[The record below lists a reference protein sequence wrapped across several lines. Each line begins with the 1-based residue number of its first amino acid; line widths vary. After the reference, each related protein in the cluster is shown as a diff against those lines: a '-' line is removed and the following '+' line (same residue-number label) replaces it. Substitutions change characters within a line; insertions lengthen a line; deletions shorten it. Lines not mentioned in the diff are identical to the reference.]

1 MILAADLIIHFLFF
15 FFNNAGVT
23 RLYEG
28 FFFLNITNSSELTDA
43 PKNANEES
51 SCKDQVA

>member
-15 FFNNAGVT
+15 LNNAGVT

-51 SCKDQVA
+51 SCKD